1 MLCFGPDKNQISG
14 LLLCNQMFI
23 VCNKTEGMQS
33 YHTKWK
39 QLRSFGTLLYDLR
52 ANSDVAG
59 VPPN

>member
-1 MLCFGPDKNQISG
+1 
-14 LLLCNQMFI
+14 MFI

-59 VPPN
+59 VPPNWSELHNNRVRCNVA